1 MLSYLDFI
9 NDDIAGSIFLCIEIP
24 NFDILLKY
32 APFKSALRN
41 RYLFLEKIKI
51 DYSWINTKFVD
62 ISKDFRS
69 NSSLTNIILY
79 KKIIENIS
87 KGKLIVNHISNIK
100 IPLKII
106 DSINTLKLLE
116 SLKYVDLNMIV
127 FKDVTSLSIYGGSR
141 DMWELKIEI
150 SKKSYFTQIS
160 YSDLLNILLK
170 MNI

>member
-87 KGKLIVNHISNIK
+87 KGKLIVNN
-100 IPLKII
+100 
-106 DSINTLKLLE
+106 
-116 SLKYVDLNMIV
+116 Y
-127 FKDVTSLSIYGGSR
+127 
-141 DMWELKIEI
+141 
-150 SKKSYFTQIS
+150 
-160 YSDLLNILLK
+160 
-170 MNI
+170 

>member
-1 MLSYLDFI
+1 
-9 NDDIAGSIFLCIEIP
+9 
-24 NFDILLKY
+24 LL
-32 APFKSALRN
+32 
-41 RYLFLEKIKI
+41 
-51 DYSWINTKFVD
+51 T
-62 ISKDFRS
+62 
-69 NSSLTNIILY
+69 
-79 KKIIENIS
+79 
-87 KGKLIVNHISNIK
+87 
-100 IPLKII
+100 II